1 MVDQLQHQDKETKMI
16 YTTIALFLSYALMH
30 VCYLQ
35 INLFLFKSFIDT
47 DFKRK
52 IYFGDFPK

>member
-1 MVDQLQHQDKETKMI
+1 MI

-30 VCYLQ
+30 VCYHQ
-35 INLFLFKSFIDT
+35 INLFLFKNFIDT